1 MTKFLIAR
9 VSDENDGD
17 LIMTVE
23 LSPEF
28 IARVQKYV
36 DAVERIEGPGFY
48 QASFWEAVRCFEAI
62 GGGDADAEVEDVEE
76 DFQVIDAIP
85 EGLTSANTSAG
96 LLHVKRRNDCYWT
109 FYRKH
114 SQHRLGSFNVDLVS
128 LLTEHGLLSATS
140 TESREG

>member
-17 LIMTVE
+17 LIMTVK
-23 LSPEF
+23 LSPKF

-36 DAVERIEGPGFY
+36 DAVERIEEPEFY

-62 GGGDADAEVEDVEE
+62 GGSDADAEVEDVEE
-76 DFQVIDAIP
+76 DFQVVDTIP
-85 EGLTSANTSAG
+85 KGLTPANTSNE
-96 LLHVKRRNDCYWT
+96 LLHVKGRNDCYWT

-128 LLTEHGLLSATS
+128 LLTEHGLLPTAN
-140 TESREG
+140 TESQEG